1 MEPRN
6 IVISRVS
13 NNGNGGAV
21 SYQQKP
27 SLEKKIKFSYSNQYL
42 INYRITKAY
51 SKPRI
56 ITIQRSFPAPL
67 GHHHTHTHT
76 WAAQTGPEGFFKES
90 KAGCE
95 GRRDAYTWKELEQDV
110 NMIKTCTDLKLSNN

>member
-21 SYQQKP
+21 SYQQKL

-67 GHHHTHTHT
+67 GHHHTHTPGQHKR
-76 WAAQTGPEGFFKES
+76 ALKGF
-90 KAGCE
+90 
-95 GRRDAYTWKELEQDV
+95 
-110 NMIKTCTDLKLSNN
+110 LKRAKLGVKGGGMHIPGKNWNRM